1 MPKATKLEVETF
13 LEQCRKIAP
22 NSLEIVNT
30 EKNNATRGK
39 LGLNKQIIRDTLLG
53 LTIEEYSDGPSG
65 DRTRKGEVWIFGV
78 TIENY
83 EIYIKIKISKY
94 NDPGDEIPTL
104 VCLSFHIADFPQK
117 YPHKSK

>member
-1 MPKATKLEVETF
+1 LPKATKLEVETF
-13 LEQCRKIAP
+13 LAQCRKIAP
-22 NSLEIVNT
+22 NSLEIINS
-30 EKNNATRGK
+30 EKNAATRRK
-39 LGLNKQIIRDTLLG
+39 LGLNKQIIRDTLLSLSVEG
-53 LTIEEYSDGPSG
+53 YSDGPSR

-78 TIENY
+78 TIDNY

-94 NDPGDEIPTL
+94 NDPGNEIPTL